1 MDAEL
6 PPLTDVL
13 GRLPW
18 FVDLTREH
26 RAAMLAEVAQRLV
39 VEGSRDEFTALLAR
53 WAEVA
58 HRDVKWARLELL
70 KQSGLLEPPR
80 AA

>member
-1 MDAEL
+1 MDADL

-18 FVDLTREH
+18 FSDLTREH
-26 RAAMLAEVAQRLV
+26 RGAMLAEVSDHLV
-39 VEGSRDEFTALLAR
+39 VEVSREQFTAILCR
-53 WAEVA
+53 WSEVA
-58 HRDVKWARLELL
+58 HRDAKWARLQLL
-70 KQSGLLEPPR
+70 RQSGLLQPPR